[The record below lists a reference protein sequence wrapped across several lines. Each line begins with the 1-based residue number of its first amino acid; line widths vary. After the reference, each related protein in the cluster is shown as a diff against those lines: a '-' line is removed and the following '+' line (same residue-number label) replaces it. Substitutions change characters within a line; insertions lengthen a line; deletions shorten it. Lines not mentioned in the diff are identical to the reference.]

1 MTLNKSGETEKSMI
15 IVRIW
20 EGIGNQLFQYAYAR
34 SQLKKNK
41 CVFLDLDKAYK
52 EKFPTLR
59 NNSIREN
66 SIRKFN
72 ITVPSI
78 DVEKLEKYSYLE
90 RKTWMEQKIFY
101 LAQNG
106 WWPYSFI
113 EEKSEHYSRRIDK
126 LKRNVYIK
134 GWFQDIRYFKDIRKE
149 LLQELTPKKKIKI
162 PLYLLNMIKDKN
174 SVAIHVRRGD
184 YVRLGR
190 ALPVAYYISAKKMI
204 ETKIK
209 SPIYLIFSDDYK
221 WVKENINWNCKV
233 FYIDELCDLED
244 YEQLFIMSRCR
255 SQVISNSTF
264 SWWAAWLNSHKD
276 KIIIAPKQFI
286 QHNPGLKIRNSILI

>member
-1 MTLNKSGETEKSMI
+1 MI

-66 SIRKFN
+66 SIQKFN

>member
-1 MTLNKSGETEKSMI
+1 MI

-34 SQLKKNK
+34 SQLKRDK

-52 EKFPTLR
+52 AEFPTFR
-59 NNSIREN
+59 NNALREN
-66 SIRKFN
+66 SIQKFN
-72 ITVPSI
+72 IKVPSI
-78 DVEKLEKYSYLE
+78 DVEKLGKYSYLE
-90 RKTWMEQKIFY
+90 RKTWVSKIIFY
-101 LAQNG
+101 LARNG

-113 EEKSEHYSRRIDK
+113 EEKSEHYSRRIDR

-134 GWFQDIRYFKDIRKE
+134 GWFQDIRYFQGIRKE
-149 LLQELTPKKKIKI
+149 LLQEVTPKKKIKI
-162 PLYLLNMIKDKN
+162 PSSLLKMINDKN

-184 YVRLGR
+184 YVKLGR

-204 ETKIK
+204 EARIK

-233 FYIDELCDLED
+233 FYIDELCNLED
-244 YEQLFIMSRCR
+244 YEQLFVMSRCH

-264 SWWAAWLNSHKD
+264 SWWAAWLNPD
-276 KIIIAPKQFI
+276 KEKTVIIPKQFV
-286 QHNPGLKIRNSILI
+286 QYNSGLKIKNSILL

>member
-66 SIRKFN
+66 SIQKFN

-106 WWPYSFI
+106 WWPYCFI

-221 WVKENINWNCKV
+221 WVKENINWNYKV

>member
-66 SIRKFN
+66 SIQKFN